1 MAKNITNASEEY
13 VKLVK
18 EVAEEIGIDRYVD
31 FNVFDMAKSSKDV
44 IKIKKTSVPME
55 VKLEGEDMIDVYL
68 YEKAFDL
75 VEDKDKRFW
84 IENALSQVAYDLE
97 KGKLII
103 GKEPVISVP
112 EGMYDKYKEIA
123 INEAR
128 LQILTLQQIADKE
141 REEKERKKAEKK
153 SKKQNKY

>member
-1 MAKNITNASEEY
+1 MAKSITNASEEY
-13 VKLVK
+13 VALVK
-18 EVAEEIGIDRYVD
+18 EVAEEIGIDKYVE
-31 FNVFDMAKSSKDV
+31 FNVFDMTKSSKEV
-44 IKIKKTSVPME
+44 IKVKKTSVPME
-55 VKLEGEDMIDVYL
+55 VKLEGEDMVDVYL

-84 IENALSQVAYDLE
+84 IENALCQVAYDLE

-103 GKEPVISVP
+103 GKEPIISIP
-112 EGMYDKYKEIA
+112 EGMYDKYKELA
-123 INEAR
+123 VNEAR

-153 SKKQNKY
+153 LKKQYK